1 MEVLTA
7 ALIAGGFTVIV
18 ALINRTDKTSRKE
31 HAETY
36 KALGRIEQ
44 KIDGHVTDHEKR

>member
-1 MEVLTA
+1 MLTTA
-7 ALIAGGFTVIV
+7 VVAGGFTVIV
-18 ALINRTDKTSRKE
+18 ALINRADKTSRKE

-44 KIDGHVTDHEKR
+44 KIDGHVINHEKS

>member
-7 ALIAGGFTVIV
+7 ALVAGGFTVIV
-18 ALINRTDKTSRKE
+18 ALINRADKTSRKD

-36 KALGRIEQ
+36 QALGRIEQ
-44 KIDGHVTDHEKR
+44 KIDGHVVNHEKP

>member
-7 ALIAGGFTVIV
+7 AVVAGGFTVIV
-18 ALINRTDKTSRKE
+18 ALINRADKTSRSE
-31 HAETY
+31 HADNY

-44 KIDGHVTDHEKR
+44 KIDGHVTNHEKF